1 MPVQSVIGVYRADG
15 GVIGEFRYLIDHY
28 LRGQSC
34 TLCDITHSP
43 FRRKSA
49 WDQQVANLGI
59 PFELLH
65 LNELD
70 PSLATFVGDRA
81 ACVIAETGSERVML
95 LTNDELAQLDGSVDA
110 FFTLLKERL
119 GKFATP

>member
-1 MPVQSVIGVYRADG
+1 MDVKRLVGVYRADG

-49 WDQQVANLGI
+49 WDRNVAELGI
-59 PFELLH
+59 PFALLH

-70 PSLATFVGDRA
+70 PSLAAFIGDRA
-81 ACVIAETGSERVML
+81 ACVIAETEAERVML
-95 LTNDELAQLDGSVDA
+95 LTNDELAALDGSVDA
-110 FFTLLKERL
+110 FFTTLKDRL
-119 GKFATP
+119 ATFPAA